1 MGSDVMQ
8 TWRYINPVGST
19 PRFVRAPVRLGE
31 GHGVFNLPGKI
42 AQLQSESLR
51 ENAKKIELLE
61 GKGLAIWIFVKMKP
75 HKVAGYAE

>member
-31 GHGVFNLPGKI
+31 GHGVFFCQGK
-42 AQLQSESLR
+42 SPSCSVSLR

-61 GKGLAIWIFVKMKP
+61 GKGLAIWIFFKMKP
-75 HKVAGYAE
+75 HKIAGYAE